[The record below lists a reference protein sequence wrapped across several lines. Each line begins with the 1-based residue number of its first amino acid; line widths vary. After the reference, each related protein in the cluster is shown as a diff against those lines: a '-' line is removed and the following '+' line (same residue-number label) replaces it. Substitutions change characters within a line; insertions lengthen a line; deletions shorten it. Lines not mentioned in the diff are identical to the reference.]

1 MKKMRFKK
9 ASENFASEVE
19 TLAEKFRMAVEEVK
33 EEEENRLEN
42 YNEGTAAHEEIED
55 NIYGLEEILE
65 NLEDVGSLLLQSLG
79 VEDFCSEK
87 EIELWD

>member
-1 MKKMRFKK
+1 MKKIRFKK
-9 ASENFASEVE
+9 ASENFASAVE
-19 TLAEKFRMAVEEVK
+19 AVAEKYREAVEAIK
-33 EEEENRLEN
+33 EEEEERLEN
-42 YNEGTAAHEEIED
+42 YNEGTAAYEEIEE
-55 NIYGLEEILE
+55 NIYSLEEILE